1 MKSGQWKGPTP
12 AMRNFMKGDPLQAEI
27 PLTDIIMTGDR
38 RIDESGDSN
47 PALRPGLPI
56 SGNSESW
63 RILLIE
69 LVHMLALFFTHACH
83 ARRARVTAVMFDQ
96 IMRRLDIL
104 DKMPGHEQG
113 LIIRRIGHA
122 ETTDIGTPD
131 YFMLFGDLA
140 FCGAEAFSREHV
152 ELKRPAQLSRSLD
165 QAFACFHNH
174 GIHALY
180 LQFPPKTAEKIDQL
194 QLALNIVARF
204 HRAVANNASITFRYF
219 GHALTI
225 PLIHDTNGRPD
236 PNLTILAG
244 LNGLSALNMRKV
256 ILQADAFHKMSRAN
270 ASDDQQLDNYNSIF
284 RLPSL
289 RSQLIKPLLEINN
302 LPWIPM
308 EVPARTAETPAE
320 PVRAAAPLPVETT
333 PAPDLHTDRSDS
345 RVEDA
350 VAALFDPDF
359 SGQKSAQG
367 LGQLLGALSGMLRTL
382 DTTDPS
388 SMERVL
394 GFLHGRLEQLPE
406 DLLSQLELRRQGI
419 KINYEGRSILL
430 GMVHPRLLHLI
441 TLIKEQLATCKKRE
455 AIDACFQDLRQC
467 DQGHIS
473 ERFDLTAMD
482 TDAILELLKSCLN
495 IGAVFDH
502 AKCLHHLDALA
513 DYGNTAFEMLWCF
526 LPHMPNDQERLQMLN
541 ILALLAMR
549 VENRVPLSSFLLSD
563 LMRNPDSLQDSDR
576 EAFTLAGHMLRTEK
590 AQDRIDSEGTPES
603 VLALRGELDENL
615 RRHIAWRLDIEQARI
630 LAKFD
635 TIRKNAAR
643 ALQRDAAST
652 DPDGP
657 AQLHELL
664 FLERE
669 GLLFLSLAQG
679 ETARA
684 VMRAALAF
692 YGDPGSA
699 IYQCRMKTT
708 DLSAL
713 MGHLAVLLK
722 AMARLGQPGDI
733 KRLTALEQSASRFMA
748 MDTDSAHKRRVKQ
761 TLQWVAP
768 AIRSIQ
774 VQWKKM

>member
-1 MKSGQWKGPTP
+1 
-12 AMRNFMKGDPLQAEI
+12 MRNFMKGDPRQAEI
-27 PLTDIIMTGDR
+27 PLTDIIMVGDR

-47 PALRPGLPI
+47 PAPGPSLPI

-69 LVHMLALFFTHACH
+69 LVHILALFFTHAAH

-96 IMRRLDIL
+96 IMRRLNIL
-104 DKMPGHEQG
+104 DKMPGHEDG
-113 LIIRRIGHA
+113 LIIRRIGHSA
-122 ETTDIGTPD
+122 TTDIGTPD
-131 YFMLFGDLA
+131 YFMLFGELA
-140 FCGAEAFSREHV
+140 FCGAEAFGREQIS
-152 ELKRPAQLSRSLD
+152 LKRPAQLSRSLE

-180 LQFPPKTAEKIDQL
+180 LQFPPKKAEKIDQL

-225 PLIHDTNGRPD
+225 PLIQDTNGRPD
-236 PNLTILAG
+236 PNLTVLAG
-244 LNGLSALNMRKV
+244 LNGLSALNMRKL
-256 ILQADAFHKMSRAN
+256 IQQADAFHKMSRPDA
-270 ASDDQQLDNYNSIF
+270 ADDQQLDNYNSIF

-308 EVPARTAETPAE
+308 EVSTRPAATPAE
-320 PVRAAAPLPVETT
+320 PVCAAPPAETT
-333 PAPDLHTDRSDS
+333 PAVDLQKERSDS
-345 RVEDA
+345 LVEDA
-350 VAALFDPDF
+350 VTALFGPDF
-359 SGQKSAQG
+359 DGQNAEG

-382 DTTDPS
+382 DTTDPP

-419 KINYEGRSILL
+419 KINYEGRSVLL

-441 TLIKEQLATCKKRE
+441 TLIKEQLSTHQKR
-455 AIDACFQDLRQC
+455 AALDACFSDLTQC
-467 DQGHIS
+467 DHGRIS
-473 ERFDLTAMD
+473 ERFHLTLTD
-482 TDAILELLKSCLN
+482 TDALLELLKSCLN
-495 IGAVFDH
+495 IGAGFDH

-513 DYGNTAFEMLWCF
+513 DYGETAFEMLWC
-526 LPHMPNDQERLQMLN
+526 LLRHRPNDQERLQMLN

-549 VENRVPLSSFLLSD
+549 VENRVPLLSFLLSD
-563 LMRNPDSLQDSDR
+563 LMRKPDSLQDSDR
-576 EAFTLAGHMLRTEK
+576 QAFTLAAHMLRTAK
-590 AQDRIDSEGTPES
+590 SQDRIDSEGTPES
-603 VLALRGELDENL
+603 VLALRSDLDEHL
-615 RRHIAWRLDIEQARI
+615 RRHVAWRLDSEQARV
-630 LAKFD
+630 LFKFE
-635 TIRKNAAR
+635 TIRNAAR
-643 ALQRDAAST
+643 VVVQDAAATAPGSA
-652 DPDGP
+652 P
-657 AQLHELL
+657 QLQELL

-684 VMRAALAF
+684 VMRDALAF

-722 AMARLGQPGDI
+722 AMARLGQPRDI

-748 MDTDSAHKRRVKQ
+748 MDTDPAHKRRVKQ